1 MQDEQ
6 GEVGLGLAEPMSG
19 PGAAPAWHH
28 GRALRG
34 GQLWALTEH
43 VALPCR
49 DCSRL
54 FYILRVFFGNPH
66 PELQLKS

>member
-1 MQDEQ
+1 MQDEH
-6 GEVGLGLAEPMSG
+6 GEMGLGLAEPTAG
-19 PGAAPAWHH
+19 PGAAPAQHH
-28 GRALRG
+28 SRAPRG

-54 FYILRVFFGNPH
+54 FYTLRVFFGSPQ
-66 PELQLKS
+66 PELQLKC